1 MRKAMSKPPFTDLQ
15 RWCEEVARDPA
26 APAFLQ
32 LAQSYRRRGQNEA
45 AIQLCVRALARNSA
59 HLEGHLLLAQ
69 LYLELGEHERAGD
82 EWSIVLRLDPG
93 NFEAHRG
100 LGFYGLERR
109 QHLDAERHLQEAARQ
124 RPTDTSVLGALALL
138 AEGEGGGTSPPAPGQ
153 IFAPLLADTT
163 CIGVVI
169 LDSRGLVLAG
179 GLRRDFQGSAEKLA
193 ALLGGV
199 LAEASRALGPA
210 GIGVCRGVLLE
221 TEEAMLHLAP
231 LGEGH
236 SISILVE
243 PGTPIGWISRLAGD
257 AAALGSQLLE
267 GGS

>member
-1 MRKAMSKPPFTDLQ
+1 MSKPPFTDLQ
-15 RWCEEVARDPA
+15 RWSEEVARDPA
-26 APAFLQ
+26 APTFLP
-32 LAQSYRRRGQNEA
+32 LAQSYRRGGQTEA

-69 LYLELGEHERAGD
+69 LYLESGEHERAGD

-100 LGFYGLERR
+100 LGFYWLERR
-109 QHLDAERHLQEAARQ
+109 QHLDAKRHLQEAARL
-124 RPTDTSVLGALALL
+124 RPADTAVQGALALL
-138 AEGEGGGTSPPAPGQ
+138 DKSGKAPPSAPGQ
-153 IFAPLLADTT
+153 VFAPLLADAT

-179 GLRRDFQGSAEKLA
+179 GLRKDFQGSAEKLA

-199 LAEASRALGPA
+199 LTEASRALVPA

-221 TEEAMLHLAP
+221 TEEALLHLAP
-231 LGEGH
+231 LGKKH
-236 SISILVE
+236 SIAVLVE

-257 AAALGSQLLE
+257 AATLGGQLLE